1 MKIRA
6 LFSVLALL
14 LTTTASAQGM
24 EQMLQPLPYDAQ
36 TRDGKA
42 NNALTS

>member
-1 MKIRA
+1 MKIRV

-36 TRDGKA
+36 TRYGKLD
-42 NNALTS
+42 NGLT